1 MENNNKTI
9 AIVGLVLGILVP
21 VAGIIVS
28 AIALNKIKVTGD
40 VENAGLAKAG
50 LIVGIILTALSIVG
64 AICAVCTSL
73 AAISAGLAGVFF
85 LPFI

>member
-1 MENNNKTI
+1 MDNNNKTM

-40 VENAGLAKAG
+40 FENAGMAKAG
-50 LIVGIILTALSIVG
+50 LIIGIVLTALSIVG
-64 AICAVCTSL
+64 VICTVCTSL
-73 AAISAGLAGVFF
+73 AAISAGLAGTF
-85 LPFI
+85 LPLV